1 MLVVAISS
9 HDSTH
14 FYPSSYLFLYS
25 FLDKNLR
32 YPARNRRRS
41 RRPRRRRRHRV
52 IVADVSSADSKQKD
66 LF

>member
-32 YPARNRRRS
+32 YPARRS
-41 RRPRRRRRHRV
+41 RRPRHRRRHRV
-52 IVADVSSADSKQKD
+52 IVDDVSSADSKQKD